1 VNGVAK
7 EEVYMGSNT
16 GAAYLTEAVRVLRQ
30 YKTMADRAVAQL
42 EPDAIFD
49 VLDDE
54 SNSIAVIMQH
64 MAGNMRSRWTD
75 FLTSDGEKPNRN
87 RDAEFEMPAGTTAA
101 DVRRSWEHGWSV
113 TLAAVEALTP
123 ADLDGEVRIR
133 NEPHSVLQAVSRQL
147 THYAYHVGQIVLLAK
162 HQQGSA
168 WQTLSIPR
176 RKPAAS

>member
-1 VNGVAK
+1 MSSPVLD
-7 EEVYMGSNT
+7 
-16 GAAYLTEAVRVLRQ
+16 AARDEFHKIKKLGDKAI
-30 YKTMADRAVAQL
+30 AQL
-42 EPDAIFD
+42 SDEQLHAKIDP
-49 VLDDE
+49 E
-54 SNSIAVIMQH
+54 SNSVAIIMRH

-101 DVRRSWEHGWSV
+101 DVQRSWEHGWSV

>member
-1 VNGVAK
+1 
-7 EEVYMGSNT
+7 MGSNT

-87 RDAEFEMPAGTTAA
+87 RDAEFHRSIRLFVAHCHTSHGHCADDTADQRCDREPGGRHIHWTYHSHRRWRTRIARLHSGNSDVGAAGWTGRGA
-101 DVRRSWEHGWSV
+101 DRDSNVWF
-113 TLAAVEALTP
+113 
-123 ADLDGEVRIR
+123 
-133 NEPHSVLQAVSRQL
+133 Q
-147 THYAYHVGQIVLLAK
+147 
-162 HQQGSA
+162 
-168 WQTLSIPR
+168 PR
-176 RKPAAS
+176 

>member
-101 DVRRSWEHGWSV
+101 DVQRSWEHGWSV

-133 NEPHSVLQAVSRQL
+133 NEPHSVLQAISRQL

-176 RKPAAS
+176 P

>member
-75 FLTSDGEKPNRN
+75 FLTSDGEKPSRN

-101 DVRRSWEHGWSV
+101 DVQRSWEHGWSV

-133 NEPHSVLQAVSRQL
+133 NEPHSVLQAISRQL

-176 RKPAAS
+176 P

>member
-1 VNGVAK
+1 
-7 EEVYMGSNT
+7 MGSNT

-101 DVRRSWEHGWSV
+101 DVQRSWEHGWSV

-133 NEPHSVLQAVSRQL
+133 NEPHSVLQAISRQL

-162 HQQGSA
+162 RQQGSA

-176 RKPAAS
+176 RKPAGS